1 MLRPEMVA
9 ELSYFCAMVCY
20 GVVVSFCYHLL
31 LFFRA
36 IVRHRMPFTD
46 AEDIL
51 FLMAAGVCFF
61 LTAYERNDGIL
72 RWYAFAGAGL
82 GGIAYVRT
90 VGVALEHVRKWLLQS
105 SRKTVRIKT
114 KFSSKGQVSVD
125 ETSNPEHRK
134 KRKKKKRS

>member
-9 ELSYFCAMVCY
+9 ELRYFCAMVCY
-20 GVVVSFCYHLL
+20 GVMVSFCYHLL
-31 LFFRA
+31 LFLRVT
-36 IVRHRMPFTD
+36 VRHRMPFTD

-51 FLMAAGVCFF
+51 FLMAAGVGFF

-82 GGIAYVRT
+82 GCIAYVRT
-90 VGVALEHVRKWLLQS
+90 AGAALEHVRKWLLQKL
-105 SRKTVRIKT
+105 RKTVRIKA